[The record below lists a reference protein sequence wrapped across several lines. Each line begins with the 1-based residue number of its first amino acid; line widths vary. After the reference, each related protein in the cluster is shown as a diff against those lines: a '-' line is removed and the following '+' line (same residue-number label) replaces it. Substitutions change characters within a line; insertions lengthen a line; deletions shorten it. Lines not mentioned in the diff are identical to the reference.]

1 MDMDC
6 DDTLATSGETK
17 TRVGF
22 LQTSPAIGALE
33 KNIRQIEDLLE
44 GQRAEL
50 WVLPEFALTGY
61 DFVDVAEARQYAEE
75 APGGKS
81 TSWLQSLAEK
91 HNATFVMGLP
101 EIFSGRLFNTAVAVG
116 PKGFIGRYRK
126 LHLFDREKELFEP
139 GDEWLQVFD
148 VGGVKI
154 GMMICFDWI
163 FPETARTLALR
174 GAQIICH
181 SANLVLSYCQK
192 AMFARSVENGVFTVT
207 ANRIGTETHA
217 GRSLVFTGGSQILTP
232 QGETLAQAG
241 TDTVEAHVVE
251 INPEAALQKNVTPT
265 NHLFHDRR
273 TAFYGLE

>member
-1 MDMDC
+1 MDTDY

-22 LQTSPAIGALE
+22 LQTSPVFGALE
-33 KNIRQIEDLLE
+33 KNIRQIEDLLD

-61 DFVDVAEARQYAEE
+61 DFIDVAEARRYAEE

-81 TSWLQSLAEK
+81 TTWLQSLAEK
-91 HNATFVMGLP
+91 HRAVFVMGLP
-101 EIFSGRLFNTAVAVG
+101 EISSGRLFNTAVAVG

-163 FPETARTLALR
+163 FPETARTLTLR

-181 SANLVLSYCQK
+181 PSNLLLSYCQQ
-192 AMFARSVENGVFTVT
+192 AMFARSVENGVFSIT

-232 QGETLAQAG
+232 QGETLARAG
-241 TDTVEAHVVE
+241 TDTVEAHVAD
-251 INPEAALQKNVTPT
+251 INPEAALYKDITPH
-265 NHLFHDRR
+265 NHLLRDRR

>member
-1 MDMDC
+1 
-6 DDTLATSGETK
+6 
-17 TRVGF
+17 
-22 LQTSPAIGALE
+22 
-33 KNIRQIEDLLE
+33 LLE

-61 DFVDVAEARQYAEE
+61 DFVDVAEVRRYAEE
-75 APGGKS
+75 VPGGKS
-81 TSWLQSLAEK
+81 TTWLQSLAEK
-91 HNATFVMGLP
+91 HRTVFVMGLP
-101 EIFSGRLFNTAVAVG
+101 ETFSGRLFNTAVAVG
-116 PKGFIGRYRK
+116 PEGFIGRYRK

-139 GDEWLQVFD
+139 GNEWLQVFD

-207 ANRIGTETHA
+207 ANRIGTESRT
-217 GRSLVFTGGSQILTP
+217 GQQLVFTGGSQILSP
-232 QGETLAQAG
+232 QGELLACAG

-251 INPEAALQKNVTPT
+251 INPEAALQKNVTPH
-265 NHLFHDRR
+265 NHLLRDRR

>member
-22 LQTSPAIGALE
+22 LQTSPAFGALE

-44 GQRAEL
+44 GQSAEL

-61 DFVDVAEARQYAEE
+61 DFADVAEVRRYAEE

-91 HNATFVMGLP
+91 HRAVFVMGLP
-101 EIFSGRLFNTAVAVG
+101 EISSGRLFNTAVAVG

-163 FPETARTLALR
+163 FPETARTLSLR

-181 SANLVLSYCQK
+181 SANLVLSYSQK
-192 AMFARSVENGVFTVT
+192 AMFARSVENGVFTIT
-207 ANRIGTETHA
+207 ANRIGTENRT
-217 GRSLVFTGGSQILTP
+217 GQQLVFTGGSQILTP
-232 QGETLAQAG
+232 QGETLARAG
-241 TDTVEAHVVE
+241 TDIVDAHVVD
-251 INPEAALQKNVTPT
+251 INPEAALQKNVTPN